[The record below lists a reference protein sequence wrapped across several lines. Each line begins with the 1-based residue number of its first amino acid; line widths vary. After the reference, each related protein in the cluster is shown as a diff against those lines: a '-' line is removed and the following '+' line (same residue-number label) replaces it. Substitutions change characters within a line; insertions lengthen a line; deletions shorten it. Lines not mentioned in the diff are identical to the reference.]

1 MRHLTEQQL
10 ADVIN
15 ATGQKAR
22 VQFGNFWKEVGKTSC
37 LVKLKVS
44 WPRFTWPTCSTA
56 ASVPGRPLRYVHA
69 HLKRAYE
76 PGSRK
81 GPWTPAEDEDLAS

>member
-10 ADVIN
+10 ADMIN
-15 ATGQKAR
+15 ANGKKAR
-22 VQFGNFWKEVGKTSC
+22 SQFGGFWNEVGKLGC
-37 LVKLKVS
+37 LSKRNEPWVDMMS
-44 WPRFTWPTCSTA
+44 FRSIA
-56 ASVPGRPLRYVHA
+56 ASVPGRPLRTVHA

-81 GPWTPAEDEDLAS
+81 GPWTLAEDEELR